1 MISFL
6 IPVHYFSQRY
16 PMDMYNEFGFVVC
29 SGHQF
34 LRSSPGTLKFMELM
48 NKRCPYGK
56 CDDQV
61 TYNRVFHLDLKID
74 WDNMNGT
81 TPNKRV
87 GALRVNTSHVENG
100 NLLVESITGRSTVTN
115 HTGESR
121 PNRPSVTFAHFF
133 VNKPCLCRLSS
144 HIRYASDK
152 KTVKVWDRDFAWRV
166 SCSLYRD
173 ILCHQFT
180 ISFVLNIHFITATT
194 HLHSSQVVK
203 MMMVRGM

>member
-1 MISFL
+1 
-6 IPVHYFSQRY
+6 
-16 PMDMYNEFGFVVC
+16 MDMYNEFGFVVC

-115 HTGESR
+115 HTGEAR
-121 PNRPSVTFAHFF
+121 PNRPSVTFAHF
-133 VNKPCLCRLSS
+133 LC
-144 HIRYASDK
+144 K
-152 KTVKVWDRDFAWRV
+152 QTM
-166 SCSLYRD
+166 SLPLVISYP
-173 ILCHQFT
+173 LCF
-180 ISFVLNIHFITATT
+180 
-194 HLHSSQVVK
+194 
-203 MMMVRGM
+203 G